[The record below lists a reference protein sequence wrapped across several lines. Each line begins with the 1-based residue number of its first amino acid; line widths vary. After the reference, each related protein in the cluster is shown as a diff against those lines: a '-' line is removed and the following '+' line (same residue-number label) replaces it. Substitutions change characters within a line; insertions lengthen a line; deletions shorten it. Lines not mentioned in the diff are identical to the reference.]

1 MADVKIDQLIIVG
14 NGFDKSIG
22 FPTSYRE
29 FLIFLLK
36 EEFDRIAEITTI
48 RRNDISYMHNY
59 DDNLLF
65 KFYIKGNTTT
75 TEKFKDFI
83 NIELI
88 EKKDFDSFKNHQSI
102 FFNFKSNFINA
113 LFNFKDEN
121 WGDIE
126 TIYYQYLLEEKNAK
140 VFDLEKVNL
149 INSQLDYIK
158 KQLIFYLSSFEVNQV
173 GVTLF
178 GSNKFS
184 EILKK
189 RIKTELINPSN
200 PKGNVKVIDRY
211 FINFNYTD
219 FLQKVFLK
227 SSFKN
232 NSEIIP
238 IHGNIEDNLNHDQ
251 TNKDNLDNIIFGYG
265 DEDNKDFDSLKNAGE
280 DSLLK
285 NIKTYNYQNND
296 NYKRLLGVLSKS
308 RDFQVII
315 YGHSC
320 SLSDRVLLREIFEND
335 KCRSIRVL
343 HHSGIDSYY
352 RTIYNISRIF
362 KENRN
367 VREKVEFFDASD
379 EIPQVVLLNK

>member
-1 MADVKIDQLIIVG
+1 
-14 NGFDKSIG
+14 
-22 FPTSYRE
+22 
-29 FLIFLLK
+29 
-36 EEFDRIAEITTI
+36 
-48 RRNDISYMHNY
+48 
-59 DDNLLF
+59 
-65 KFYIKGNTTT
+65 
-75 TEKFKDFI
+75 
-83 NIELI
+83 
-88 EKKDFDSFKNHQSI
+88 
-102 FFNFKSNFINA
+102 
-113 LFNFKDEN
+113 
-121 WGDIE
+121 
-126 TIYYQYLLEEKNAK
+126 
-140 VFDLEKVNL
+140 L

-173 GVTLF
+173 GVNLF

-343 HHSGIDSYY
+343 HHSEIDSYF

-367 VREKVEFFDASD
+367 VREKVEFFHTSD
-379 EIPQVVLLNK
+379 KIPQAVLLNK

>member
-1 MADVKIDQLIIVG
+1 MASVEIDQLIIVG

-36 EEFDRIAEITTI
+36 EEFDRIAEISTI

-65 KFYIKGNTTT
+65 KFYSKGNAT

-83 NIELI
+83 NRELI

-126 TIYYQYLLEEKNAK
+126 TIYYQYLLAEKNAN
-140 VFDLEKVNL
+140 VFDLERVNL

-173 GVTLF
+173 GVNLF

-219 FLQKVFLK
+219 FFQKIIHK
-227 SSFKN
+227 SSFKY
-232 NSEIIP
+232 NSEIIS
-238 IHGNIEDNLNHDQ
+238 IHGNIEDCLDDYGTIKN
-251 TNKDNLDNIIFGYG
+251 NLDNIIFGYG
-265 DEDNKDFDSLKNAGE
+265 DEDNEDFDSLKNAGE

-335 KCRSIRVL
+335 KCKSIRVL
-343 HHSGIDSYY
+343 YHSGIASYY

-367 VREKVEFFDASD
+367 VREKVEFFHASD
-379 EIPQVVLLNK
+379 KIPQAVLLNK